1 MRFVEP
7 SGVSLAAEELM
18 DRKTDR
24 LRDLR

>member
-1 MRFVEP
+1 MRFVEA